1 MADTITI
8 KSGALG
14 GRVSMPKLGDDEL
27 GYHTDEKALYIG
39 TESGNERL
47 CGANDVSELN
57 AKIEA
62 LGKRIDDIT
71 ARLDALE
78 NPSE

>member
-14 GRVSMPKLGDDEL
+14 SRGSMPRLAMDEL
-27 GYHTDEKALYIG
+27 GYRTDEKALYIG
-39 TESGNERL
+39 SNIVNVRL
-47 CGANDVSELN
+47 CGANDVTELN

-62 LGKRIDDIT
+62 LNGRLNDIT

-78 NPSE
+78 TPSE